1 MLICQCLDFL
11 SANVNHVV
19 DALAHAPY
27 CSAGSCFSALPT
39 PDHLQGPHDKMQLSY
54 LLLGLFAPALVL
66 AGSAWWHHRAPS
78 SVA

>member
-11 SANVNHVV
+11 NANVNHVV

-39 PDHLQGPHDKMQLSY
+39 PDHLQRPHDKMQLSY
-54 LLLGLFAPALVL
+54 LLLGVFAPALVL